1 MKKSDTTPGDFP
13 KLSQPAHRALAE
25 AGYTHLE
32 QLTKVTPA
40 DLLKLHGFGP
50 KAIRILRQALAEK
63 GLSFAGE

>member
-1 MKKSDTTPGDFP
+1 MKKPDQPAHDFP
-13 KLSQPAHRALAE
+13 KLSQPAHQALAL
-25 AGYTHLE
+25 AGYTRLE

-50 KAIRILRQALAEK
+50 KSIRLLRQALAEK